1 MEQKYFE
8 SEYEVLDTALQL
20 VHGSKVGDDGVSLA
34 LGNHKFQLT
43 KAWLDWGVPTA
54 TKGTYGQRRMKVL
67 SKVMDK
73 ASKIRNAGSLKVTR
87 VRDSDD
93 RAKTPYNIIGRQG
106 WDHHTNMPSAEVP
119 HKAFKDAL
127 ASGVLTRATV
137 GDYMYMYT
145 DKAKGDAFKN
155 KWTKEYTYNK

>member
-54 TKGTYGQRRMKVL
+54 TNGTYAERRVKVL
-67 SKVMDK
+67 NRVMDK

-93 RAKTPYNIIGRQG
+93 RAKTPYNTTGRLG
-106 WDHHTNMPSAEVP
+106 WEHHKIMTGGGYKLSKSER
-119 HKAFKDAL
+119 L
-127 ASGVLTRATV
+127 
-137 GDYMYMYT
+137 
-145 DKAKGDAFKN
+145 
-155 KWTKEYTYNK
+155 